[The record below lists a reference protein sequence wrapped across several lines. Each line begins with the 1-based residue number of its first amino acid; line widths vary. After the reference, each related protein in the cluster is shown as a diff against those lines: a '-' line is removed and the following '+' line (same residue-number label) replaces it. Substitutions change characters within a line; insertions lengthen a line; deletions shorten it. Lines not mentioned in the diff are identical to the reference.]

1 MVRILDVGTQAAIRD
16 RRQVVIRNFVLVSKG
31 EDIWGFTDFG
41 EDVTLNVIDAV
52 TGSSTSRAFAGDN
65 SPILSID
72 PIPMKIGLEVNTIE
86 VVLNALQPA
95 VADMLRGADIRN
107 GVVQIHRGYLDP
119 QSMLLVATPRPR
131 FLGRVNE
138 APIQAGAVG
147 QPGTGTLRVVGA
159 TRELSRTNPAKRSD
173 EQQRLRG
180 GDRLRRYGGIT
191 SWDYWWGEK
200 GSKD

>member
-1 MVRILDVGTQAAIRD
+1 MVRALDVDTQAAIRD
-16 RRQVVIRNFVLVSKG
+16 RRQLVIRNFVLVSKG
-31 EDIWGFTDFG
+31 EDAWGFTDFG
-41 EDVTLNVIDAV
+41 EDVTLNVVDAV
-52 TGSSTSRAFAGDN
+52 TGSSTSRDYAGDN
-65 SPILSID
+65 APILSID

-95 VADMLRGADIRN
+95 VEAMLRGADIRN

-119 QSMLLVATPRPR
+119 QTMLLVAPPRAR

-138 APIQAGAVG
+138 APLQTGAADG
-147 QPGTGTLRVVGA
+147 QGAGTLRVVGA

-200 GSKD
+200 GSED